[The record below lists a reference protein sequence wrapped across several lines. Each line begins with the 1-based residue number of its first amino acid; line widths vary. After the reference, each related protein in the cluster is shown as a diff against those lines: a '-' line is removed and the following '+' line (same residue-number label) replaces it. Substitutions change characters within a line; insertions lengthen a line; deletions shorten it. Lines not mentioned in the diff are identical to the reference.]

1 MDATWDGFDLE
12 RLSDELRATLPES
25 QAEKMVSAFETAI
38 AIARADPE
46 LLSCLLAA
54 AACLV
59 ARIEGSTPRGIFE
72 AFFRRS
78 VSDEVWRERYLP
90 LFL

>member
-1 MDATWDGFDLE
+1 MDVDLE
-12 RLSDELRATLPES
+12 RLAAALRGTLPGPEAERILRA
-25 QAEKMVSAFETAI
+25 FERA
-38 AIARADPE
+38 APVARTDEE
-46 LLSCLLAA
+46 LLPYLLAA
-54 AACLV
+54 VACLV
-59 ARIEGSTPRGIFE
+59 ARREASSPRDVFE